1 MYLGLGLTLANIQPS
16 GGSATGVPTN
26 TSLPAIIGG
35 NWTGGTLTINAG
47 SWTDTPTQY
56 TFNIYRGVTLVS
68 TTTQVGDTLTY
79 NPVVADVAQNMTC
92 RVTAINGFGSSS
104 PATSNIVTIID
115 TLLWT
120 TSLMWGTN
128 PLKWE

>member
-1 MYLGLGLTLANIQPS
+1 MYLGLGLTLANIQSS
-16 GGSATGVPTN
+16 GGSAPGVPTN
-26 TSLPAIIGG
+26 TSLPAITGG

-68 TTTQVGDTLTY
+68 TTTQVGNTLTY

-92 RVTAINGFGSSS
+92 IVTAINGFGSSS